1 MEFLTKLT
9 LIQPNTPMHYN
20 HYSAPTFLI
29 LFKKFLSL
37 PPFTTEGRDDAF
49 FTRDYKGETIKLL
62 TFYMTDF
69 LFTEPWSYNI
79 WRKLKNHMKD
89 NIPNIPSHLH
99 ISDPNLLQYEF
110 HHIIIK
116 FYHKIFL
123 ALWNQSSPT
132 ASGGLF
138 FVAHK
143 KRIFLNMSAKRAL
156 KN

>member
-1 MEFLTKLT
+1 MRKQLCLIHHDCKMYEKCFYFLLNSIFSGKMEFLTKLT

-69 LFTEPWSYNI
+69 LFTEP
-79 WRKLKNHMKD
+79 
-89 NIPNIPSHLH
+89 
-99 ISDPNLLQYEF
+99 
-110 HHIIIK
+110 
-116 FYHKIFL
+116 
-123 ALWNQSSPT
+123 
-132 ASGGLF
+132 
-138 FVAHK
+138 
-143 KRIFLNMSAKRAL
+143 
-156 KN
+156 